1 MSTLG
6 YMYCGR
12 GRYAATSGWRRTSPR
27 TGSCMLCSGRGGG
40 GGGTDSKPTSSCCLV
55 AIFACWSQRCSFLKQ
70 LLQAK
75 SATLPSVLRTAKHV
89 PNSED
94 FATMR
99 FTPGPSLSTR
109 LGCDCKTRRISLSS
123 SSLKSFSIPTCRFS
137 PYRWRMRRTAR
148 SLTFFSHTRAGAAT
162 SNSVELVL
170 EDKAAPA
177 LSLLGSVSGP
187 MVCKTSSNAPV
198 LCAKTRLLHTM
209 SWISAMSLSWTSMA
223 IAFAAALLRLP
234 LAMTTWALFSA

>member
-1 MSTLG
+1 M
-6 YMYCGR
+6 
-12 GRYAATSGWRRTSPR
+12 
-27 TGSCMLCSGRGGG
+27 GSCMFGRGGG
-40 GGGTDSKPTSSCCLV
+40 GGGTDSKPTTELSGQASSCCLV

-70 LLQAK
+70 LLHAK
-75 SATLPSVLRTAKHV
+75 SATLPSVLRAAKHV

-109 LGCDCKTRRISLSS
+109 FGCDCRTRRISLSS

-148 SLTFFSHTRAGAAT
+148 SLTFFSHTRVGAAT

-177 LSLLGSVSGP
+177 LSCKLMSSVSGAIA
-187 MVCKTSSNAPV
+187 CKTSSKAPV

-209 SWISAMSLSWTSMA
+209 SWISAMSFTSIA
-223 IAFAAALLRLP
+223 LAFAAALLRLP
-234 LAMTTWALFSA
+234 LAMATALFSAFSATFLSCKSHKTATQ